1 METRTMLPRIGALAA
16 TIALLSAC
24 SGGMDNGTSTEE
36 GNEPTTAE
44 ETTESGGMSSD
55 GGGMTS
61 DQGGMTS
68 DGGGMGDMAPAANLV
83 GPGCADYAEMVPEGE
98 GSVEGMAQD
107 PVSVAASNNPM
118 LTTLTSAV
126 SGELNPDVNLADTL
140 DGDEF
145 TVFAPV
151 DDAFAAI
158 PEEDL
163 NALAGD
169 SEALTSVLTY
179 HVVPGQLTPDEIAGT
194 HTTVQG
200 ETVEV
205 MGMGDELMVGDSAA
219 VICGGVQTQNATV
232 YLIDTVLMPPSMVEQ
247 S

>member
-1 METRTMLPRIGALAA
+1 MTSRKILPLLGSLAA
-16 TIALLSAC
+16 SVALLSAC
-24 SGGMDNGTSTEE
+24 SGGMTDSPTSAE
-36 GNEPTTAE
+36 GEQPAVE
-44 ETTESGGMSSD
+44 QESEAGGMASD
-55 GGGMTS
+55 GGGMA
-61 DQGGMTS
+61 S
-68 DGGGMGDMAPAANLV
+68 DGGGMDPAANLV
-83 GPGCADYAEMVPEGE
+83 GAGCADYAAMVPDGA

-107 PVSVAASNNPM
+107 PLSVAASNNPM

-126 SGELNPDVNLADTL
+126 SGELNPEVDLVDTL

-158 PEEDL
+158 PEQDL

-169 SEALTSVLTY
+169 ADALSEVLTY
-179 HVVPGQLTPDEIAGT
+179 HVIPGQIMPDEIAGT

-200 ETVEV
+200 EEVEV
-205 MGMGDELMVGDSAA
+205 TGEGEELMVGGAA

-232 YLIDTVLMPPSMVEQ
+232 YLVDTVLMPPAMADQ